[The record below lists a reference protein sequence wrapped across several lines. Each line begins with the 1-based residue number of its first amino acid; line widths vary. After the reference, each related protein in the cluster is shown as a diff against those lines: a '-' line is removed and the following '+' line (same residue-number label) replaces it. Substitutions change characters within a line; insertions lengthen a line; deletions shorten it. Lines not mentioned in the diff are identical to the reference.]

1 MLQAGYPGAIK
12 EEESKIVED
21 DEEIDNFEDMF
32 GRASPVSRSG
42 ASGLNLQNLIPN
54 RGQLPNFSNQESLV
68 KASKEDT
75 INM

>member
-1 MLQAGYPGAIK
+1 VGYPGAIK

-32 GRASPVSRSG
+32 GRASPVSRTG

-54 RGQLPNFSNQESLV
+54 RGQLPNF
-68 KASKEDT
+68 
-75 INM
+75 